1 MNDDQNPTA
10 GTAARPTAKR
20 PTVERQTFYVTTPIY
35 YVNDYPHIGH
45 IYTTLVVDT
54 MARWRRLCGDRVYFL
69 TGTDEHGQKI
79 EKAAAQAGIEPIALA
94 DKVVERYHN
103 WWKLLGLSNDDFIR
117 TTEKR
122 HLRGVLEVIRRLTA
136 QGDLYSSHHE
146 GLYCVG
152 CETFYTDKELL
163 PGNRCPVHET
173 VCEERSEQNLFFR
186 LSRYQ
191 DALLAHYEAHPEFI
205 QPETRRNE
213 VKQFVAAGLRDLS
226 VSRTNVSWG
235 IPFPGHPGHTVYVW
249 LDALI
254 NYITALGFGGDQS
267 DGPRADG
274 LYRELWEGGGQRIHV
289 MGKDILRFHS
299 VYWPAF
305 LISAGL
311 PLPTTIWAHGWW
323 LRDGQKMSKSVGNV
337 VRPDHLVERFGSDP
351 LRYFLLREM
360 VFGQDGVFSDEGFV
374 DRYNSDLANDLGNTL
389 SRVVTVSRKAFGDHL
404 PPRRGDALQAAAEA
418 AVAEY
423 KEAMDGWAFQDALRA
438 LFRLLQET
446 NQYLVAN
453 EPWKRLADTANLDQ
467 VSEVLWSSAEAL
479 RIVATGLLPILPVQA
494 PQLLA
499 ALQAPLPADTSGL
512 EWGRLAT
519 GAPLPAVEPHFPRV
533 DKKLYL
539 AEIAATKGGAPAG
552 AEPPPPKPAKK
563 EKKVQDPADSPS
575 VTAAAAPAAEKAAEK
590 STITIDQ
597 FMAVELKVATV
608 KAAERVPKS
617 DKLIKLTV
625 DVGEGADRTVVAG
638 IGKQYEP
645 EELQGRQVVVVAN
658 LAPAKLMGIESNGM
672 VLAASPAGLPVLL
685 RPLEEV
691 PPGTRVR

>member
-1 MNDDQNPTA
+1 MNDNPKTA
-10 GTAARPTAKR
+10 TGGTAEQ
-20 PTVERQTFYVTTPIY
+20 PTVERPAERPAFYVTTPIY

-103 WWKLLGLSNDDFIR
+103 WWRLLGLSNDDFIR

-122 HLRGVLEVIRRLTA
+122 HSRGVLEIIRRLKES
-136 QGDLYSSHHE
+136 GDLYSSHHE

-191 DALLAHYEAHPEFI
+191 EALLEHYEAHPEFI

-235 IPFPGHPGHTVYVW
+235 IPFPEHSGHTVYVW
-249 LDALI
+249 LDALT
-254 NYITALGFGGDQS
+254 NYITALGFGAAEQN
-267 DGPRADG
+267 
-274 LYRELWEGGGQRIHV
+274 LYHQLWEGGGQRIHV

-305 LISAGL
+305 LLSAGL

-389 SRVVTVSRKAFGDHL
+389 SRVVTVSRKAFGDRL
-404 PPRRGDALQAAAEA
+404 PPRRGDALRASAET

-423 KEAMDGWAFQDALRA
+423 TAAMDGWAFQDALRS
-438 LFRLLQET
+438 LWRLLQET

-453 EPWKRLADTANLDQ
+453 EPWKRLADPANLDQ

-494 PQLLA
+494 PLLLS
-499 ALQAPLPADTSGL
+499 ALQADLPAGTAGFD
-512 EWGRLAT
+512 WGQLAT
-519 GAPLPAVEPHFPRV
+519 GAPLPAVEPQFPRV

-539 AEIAATKGGAPAG
+539 AEIAATRGGAPAG
-552 AEPPPPKPAKK
+552 AEPSAPPPPKKK
-563 EKKVQDPADSPS
+563 EKKVQDPANSPS
-575 VTAAAAPAAEKAAEK
+575 ETPAAPAAAAPETERT
-590 STITIDQ
+590 TITIDQ

-625 DVGEGADRTVVAG
+625 DIGEGADRTVVAG

>member
-1 MNDDQNPTA
+1 MSKNNS
-10 GTAARPTAKR
+10 AASDERPIY
-20 PTVERQTFYVTTPIY
+20 YVTTPIY

-54 MARWRRLCGDRVYFL
+54 MARWHRLRGERVYFL

-79 EKAAAQAGIEPIALA
+79 EKAAANLEIAPIALA

-103 WWKLLGLSNDDFIR
+103 WWRLLGISHDDFIR

-122 HLRGVLEVIRRLTA
+122 HQQGVFEVIRRIAA

-163 PGNRCPVHET
+163 AGNRCPVHAT
-173 VCEERSEQNLFFR
+173 PCEERSEENLFFR
-186 LSRYQ
+186 LSKYQ
-191 DALLAHYEAHPEFI
+191 QALLDHYEAHPEFI
-205 QPETRRNE
+205 QPESRRNE
-213 VKQFVAAGLRDLS
+213 VQQFVAAGLRDLS

-235 IPFPGHPGHTVYVW
+235 IPFPEHPGHTVYVW

-254 NYITALGFGGDQS
+254 NYITALGFGGDEGS
-267 DGPRADG
+267 
-274 LYRELWEGGGQRIHV
+274 LYRELWEGNGQRIHV
-289 MGKDILRFHS
+289 VGKDIVRFHT

-305 LISAGL
+305 LMSAGL
-311 PLPTTIWAHGWW
+311 PLPTTVWAHGWW

-337 VRPDHLVERFGSDP
+337 VRPDHLVERFGADP

-360 VFGQDGVFSDEGFV
+360 VFGQDGAFSDEAFV

-404 PPRRGDALQAAAEA
+404 PPRRGDALQPNAELA
-418 AVAEY
+418 ITEY
-423 KEAMDGWAFQDALRA
+423 RAAMDGCAFQDALRS
-438 LFRLLQET
+438 LWRLLQET

-453 EPWKRLADTANLDQ
+453 EPWKRLADPAALDG
-467 VSEVLWSSAEAL
+467 VSEVLWSAAEAL
-479 RIVATGLLPILPVQA
+479 RIVTTGLLPILPVAA
-494 PQLLA
+494 PRLLE
-499 ALQAPLPADTSGL
+499 ALQAAVPTSTDGL
-512 EWGRLAT
+512 AWGQLAT
-519 GAPLPAVEPHFPRV
+519 GAPLPAVEPHFPRI

-539 AEIAATKGGAPAG
+539 AEIAATRGGVGGEPETPA
-552 AEPPPPKPAKK
+552 PAKK
-563 EKKVQDPADSPS
+563 KKEKVMQEENAPAAVAP
-575 VTAAAAPAAEKAAEK
+575 APAAEEK
-590 STITIDQ
+590 TTISIDQ

-617 DKLIKLTV
+617 DKLIRLTV
-625 DVGEGADRTVVAG
+625 DIGEAEPRTVVAG

-645 EELQGRQVVVVAN
+645 EELVGRQVVVVAN

-685 RPLEEV
+685 RPLEMV